1 MTNKLIARH
10 KECGQLQRCLQSDQS
25 EFVIVYGRR
34 RIGKTFLIEQFF
46 NKKYDFKFVGG
57 HKLSCKAQLANFA
70 KALRKYAKV
79 KINEFNSW
87 SDAFDALEEYLESL
101 PSDRKKVVFFDE
113 MPWIDTQRSD
123 FVSSL
128 EYFWNSWAASQ
139 EDILFVATGSSTS
152 WMVENLI
159 ENQGGLH
166 NRITESIYLRPFTL
180 GETEEYLVKR
190 RFPKDRYQTLQF
202 YMLTGGVPYYLS
214 LLEPR
219 DSVAQNIDRLCFD
232 PRGKL
237 RMEFDELYNALFSNA
252 QTYIN
257 VVKVLAENK
266 SGLTRKEISEKTKI
280 SGSTLTGILKN
291 LERSD
296 FIDKRL
302 QYGNKK
308 KDSVY
313 RLIDFYTLFYYKF
326 LESDGTRDYQWW
338 THNISSQSILSWMG
352 LTFELICL
360 EHHEQIKKGLGIGG
374 MATSV
379 STWRH
384 VADKN
389 DMTSGAQVD
398 MVIERADRIIHLF
411 EMKFSTNKFKITKEY
426 EKKIRE
432 RLWLFQEITKTTKA
446 VVQTFVTTYGLSNP
460 TAWSIVHSE
469 LTMDDL
475 FT

>member
-10 KECGQLQRCLQSDQS
+10 KECNQLKRCLESDQS

-46 NKKYDFKFVGG
+46 DKTYDFKFVGG
-57 HKLSCKAQLANFA
+57 HKLSSKNQLANFA
-70 KALRKYAKV
+70 KALKKYTKN
-79 KINEFNSW
+79 KFSEFESW
-87 SDAFDALEEYLESL
+87 TDAFDALEDYLESL
-101 PSDRKKVVFFDE
+101 PSGRKKVVFFDE

-123 FVSSL
+123 FVSAL
-128 EYFWNSWAASQ
+128 EYFWNSWGASQ
-139 EDILFVATGSSTS
+139 EDILFIATGSSTS

-166 NRITESIYLRPFTL
+166 NRITESIYLRPFSL
-180 GETEEYLVKR
+180 AETEEYLSKR
-190 RFPKDRYQTLQF
+190 KFPKDRYQTLQF

-214 LLEPR
+214 LLAPR
-219 DSVAQNIDRLCFD
+219 ESVAQNIDRLCFD

-237 RMEFDELYNALFSNA
+237 RMEFDELYNALFHNA
-252 QTYIN
+252 QTYVK
-257 VVKVLAENK
+257 VVKILAENK
-266 SGLTRKEISEKTKI
+266 IGLTRKEISEKTHI
-280 SGSTLTGILKN
+280 SGSTLSGILKN

-296 FIDKRL
+296 FIAKRL

-326 LESDGTRDYQWW
+326 IESDGSQDKLWW
-338 THNISSQSILSWMG
+338 THNLSSPSILSWMG

-360 EHHEQIKKGLGIGG
+360 EHHEQIKRGLGIGG

-384 VADKN
+384 MATKGN
-389 DMTSGAQVD
+389 LAPGAQVD

-411 EMKFSTNKFKITKEY
+411 EMKFSTKKFKITRDY

-432 RLWLFQEITKTTKA
+432 RLWLFQEVTKTSKA
-446 VVQTFVTTYGLSNP
+446 VVQSFVTTYGLDNP
-460 TAWSIVHSE
+460 TSWSIVHSE

-475 FT
+475 FS

>member
-1 MTNKLIARH
+1 MFAIRPIGICHL
-10 KECGQLQRCLQSDQS
+10 
-25 EFVIVYGRR
+25 YGRR

-46 NKKYDFKFVGG
+46 NKNFDFKFVGG
-57 HKLSCKAQLANFA
+57 HKLSSKAQLDNFA
-70 KALRKYAKV
+70 KALKKYAKV
-79 KINEFNSW
+79 KIKDLCSW
-87 SDAFDALEEYLESL
+87 SDAFDALEAYLESL
-101 PSDRKKVVFFDE
+101 PSDKKKVVFFDE

-123 FVSSL
+123 FVCAL
-128 EYFWNSWAASQ
+128 EYFWNSWGASQ
-139 EDILFVATGSSTS
+139 EDVVFVATGSSTS

-180 GETEEYLVKR
+180 GETEEYLIKR

-202 YMLTGGVPYYLS
+202 YMFTGGVPYYLS
-214 LLEPR
+214 LLNSRE
-219 DSVAQNIDRLCFD
+219 SVAQNIDRLCFD

-252 QTYIN
+252 QTYVN
-257 VVKVLAENK
+257 VVKALSENK
-266 SGLTRKEISEKTKI
+266 SGLTRKEISERTKI

-326 LESDGTRDYQWW
+326 LESEVSLDQQWW

-352 LTFELICL
+352 LTFELICI
-360 EHHEQIKKGLGIGG
+360 EHHEQIKKALGISG
-374 MATSV
+374 MATYV
-379 STWRH
+379 STWRY

-389 DMTSGAQVD
+389 DTNFGAQVD

-411 EMKFSTNKFKITKEY
+411 EMKFSTNKFKLTKEY
-426 EKKIRE
+426 EKRVRE
-432 RLWLFQEITKTTKA
+432 RLWLFQETTKTTKA